1 MRSRGTSPGNELTV
15 GLLGAGLIAGV
26 HAHAYR
32 ASPGVRLVAVADPV
46 PGKAD
51 RIADRY
57 GAKVVPDLP
66 ALLDLGVDV
75 VDVCT
80 PPTVHADAT
89 VTALEAGRHVI
100 CEKPVARTMADA
112 RRVVAAADAAPGL
125 LAIGQVSRFEPDHK
139 AARDLVDA
147 GEIGEVRLL
156 KHSTTSMLPGWTEGG
171 WLTDPATSGGPLVD
185 QAVHSFDYA
194 RWVIGGRAVRV
205 HAMAADSG
213 AGPATYALATVRYA
227 SGAIAHVE
235 CGWAHPPARGF
246 KLATEIV
253 GTKGRITWSYDHLMS
268 GVLYPREGDAE
279 WWDALVDRGFALEL
293 RTFFDAMR
301 TGGTSPVPAR
311 DATESLRTALA
322 ARESARTGRTVD
334 LTTWETA

>member
-1 MRSRGTSPGNELTV
+1 VSAAAREELTV

-26 HAHAYR
+26 HARAYR
-32 ASPGVRLVAVADPV
+32 AAPGVRLVAVADPV

-51 RIADRY
+51 RIADQY
-57 GAKVVPDLP
+57 GAKVVPDLESI
-66 ALLDLGVDV
+66 LDLGVDV

-80 PPTVHADAT
+80 PPTVHAGAT

-100 CEKPVARTMADA
+100 CEKPIAGTMAEA

-125 LAIGQVSRFEPDHK
+125 LTIGHVSRYEPDHK
-139 AARDLVDA
+139 AARELVVA

-156 KHSTTSMLPGWTEGG
+156 KHSTTSSLPGWTEAG
-171 WLTDPATSGGPLVD
+171 WLTDPATSGGLLVD
-185 QAVHSFDYA
+185 QGVHSFDFA
-194 RWVIGGRAVRV
+194 RWVIDSPAVRV
-205 HAMAADSG
+205 HSMTADSD
-213 AGPATYALATVRYA
+213 AGPATYALTTVRYA
-227 SGAIAHVE
+227 DGAIAHVE

-253 GTKGRITWSYDHLMS
+253 GTQGRINWSYDHMMS
-268 GVLYPREGDAE
+268 GVLYPREGDTE
-279 WWDALVDRGFALEL
+279 WWDALVDRGFALEM

-311 DATESLRTALA
+311 DAMESLRTALA

-334 LTTWETA
+334 LTTWESA